1 MDFPTSKETHQDLSE
16 IKTRFGSQSEYA
28 NSKSLVGTQFLLS
41 WKNWKPSKKIYSIFA
56 PKKNIPFYFIPTLHL
71 QQLNSMP
78 YNLIY
83 QQ

>member
-56 PKKNIPFYFIPTLHL
+56 PKKNILFYFTTNHNL
-71 QQLNSMP
+71 QPLNNTNNN
-78 YNLIY
+78 YVY

>member
-56 PKKNIPFYFIPTLHL
+56 PKKNIVIFIFIFLLFAIPKYNYFLLYIAK
-71 QQLNSMP
+71 
-78 YNLIY
+78 
-83 QQ
+83 